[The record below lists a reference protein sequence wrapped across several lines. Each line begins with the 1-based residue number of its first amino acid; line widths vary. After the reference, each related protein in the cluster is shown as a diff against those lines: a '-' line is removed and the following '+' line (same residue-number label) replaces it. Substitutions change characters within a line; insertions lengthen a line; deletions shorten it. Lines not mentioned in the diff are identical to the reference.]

1 MSVQVPGELGAAL
14 RRLAREAARFG
25 AGKLGA
31 WQQQAKGEA
40 QPAGAIDRAVVAGL
54 RALVTGDNPVP
65 AALKAAWQGAGAGTR
80 TAWVAVLLLVAV
92 TAPVLLL
99 LVLLAVLLIAL
110 VLQAR
115 RALGTP

>member
-1 MSVQVPGELGAAL
+1 MSVQVPGELRAAL
-14 RRLAREAARFG
+14 RRLAQEAARY
-25 AGKLGA
+25 AHGKLDA
-31 WQQQAKGEA
+31 WQQQARGDA
-40 QPAGAIDRAVVAGL
+40 QPAGATDRAAVAAL
-54 RALVTGDNPVP
+54 RAVVTGDNPVP
-65 AALKAAWQGAGAGTR
+65 AALKAAWQGAGPGTR

-115 RALGTP
+115 RALGTS